1 MVVVLLVVVRDAQAG
16 AARAR
21 GVVEARVGLHV
32 DQLVEVA
39 QGLEAVGR
47 RDVVDEQEGVG
58 AEVRRRPHA
67 AVLLLA
73 GRVRQREVVRRA
85 VDAPRDAVAILDG
98 RVVLGRPL
106 RVHEAQRDGGL
117 AAAPVAAD
125 CDGDGH
131 GHLAVG
137 RAWWGWLIGHVV
149 NGTGYKSAS
158 RSKV

>member
-1 MVVVLLVVVRDAQAG
+1 MVAVRDDAQAG
-16 AARAR
+16 PARAR

-39 QGLEAVGR
+39 QGLEAAGG

-73 GRVRQREVVRRA
+73 GRVSQREVVGGA
-85 VDAPRDAVAILDG
+85 VDAPRDAVAVLDG
-98 RVVLGRPL
+98 RVVVGRPL
-106 RVHEAQRDGGL
+106 RAHETQRDGGL

-125 CDGDGH
+125 RDGDGH
-131 GHLAVG
+131 GELAVG
-137 RAWWGWLIGHVV
+137 GARWRG
-149 NGTGYKSAS
+149 
-158 RSKV
+158 